1 MNHLEKNK
9 IDMSILKE
17 DRRQFIKN
25 NQLILKTQQ
34 RFRSEKHVSTE
45 EINKIS
51 LSSSFDERI
60 QSIDSMDTYA
70 YGTSKD
76 LIIKKKEIKCNIV
89 IKQYKK

>member
-1 MNHLEKNK
+1 
-9 IDMSILKE
+9 MSILKE
-17 DRRQFIKN
+17 DHRKFIKN

-34 RFRSEKHVSTE
+34 SFRSEKHVSTE

-51 LSSSFDERI
+51 LSSNVDERI

-76 LIIKKKEIKCNIV
+76 LVIKKKEIKCNSV